1 MYTYYYDTNIGVIY
15 IAEENGYITNISF
28 KNVSSISSTIIKET
42 PIIKDTYIQINDY
55 LNKKRKYFDIPY
67 LIKGTEFQNK
77 VWNELLNIPYGETRS
92 YKEIATAINNPK
104 SCRAVGLANNK
115 NPLPLIVPC
124 HRVIGSN
131 NKLVGYAGG
140 LHIKEF
146 LLKLEEN
153 I

>member
-28 KNVSSISSTIIKET
+28 KNISSNSSTIIKET
-42 PIIKDTYIQINDY
+42 PIIKETYIQINDY

-104 SCRAVGLANNK
+104 SYRAVGLANNK
-115 NPLPLIVPC
+115 NPLPLILPC